1 MVMKDISSKTMTLLI
16 VNINWIQF
24 ITCAVV
30 TDSNKSN
37 SENNRKKCQGIHNSV
52 CMILFHRIVPTIDR
66 AQEIEFDEKFV
77 VHADHN
83 KVPERKQL
91 YNTLSYS
98 LIIH

>member
-1 MVMKDISSKTMTLLI
+1 MNTIYY
-16 VNINWIQF
+16 
-24 ITCAVV
+24 CADV

-66 AQEIEFDEKFV
+66 AQEIEFDENFV

-83 KVPERKQL
+83 KVPEWKQL
-91 YNTLSYS
+91 HNTLSYR
-98 LIIH
+98 LIIHYHKKPSFINMIFKICLI